1 MYGHKLTLYHLVA
14 DLFIEFKSFSSS
26 HSCLNGADEND
37 CMSIYGHKMGQGY
50 SDFNEHSEKFTIPKL
65 PSHDAFGRS
74 KTQADGYVYF
84 TSHGKDYLYW

>member
-1 MYGHKLTLYHLVA
+1 MHHLVTI
-14 DLFIEFKSFSSS
+14 LCIESSYFSLSY
-26 HSCLNGADEND
+26 SCLNGADEND
-37 CMSIYGHKMGQGY
+37 CMSIYGHKKGY
-50 SDFNEHSEKFTIPKL
+50 GYGEASDPSEKTTIPKL